1 MTKRAWHQEQSN
13 HERPHQVIRQH
24 VPIAVK
30 LGVATVAAM
39 EFLGLEIH
47 QALGAPNVG
56 EINNIGALA
65 LGHGNRMD
73 FFTITLTEGI

>member
-1 MTKRAWHQEQSN
+1 
-13 HERPHQVIRQH
+13 
-24 VPIAVK
+24 
-30 LGVATVAAM
+30 M
-39 EFLGLEIH
+39 EFLGLETH
-47 QALGAPNVG
+47 QALGAPCVG

>member
-1 MTKRAWHQEQSN
+1 MN
-13 HERPHQVIRQH
+13 PHQVIRQH
-24 VPIAVK
+24 VPTAVK

-39 EFLGLEIH
+39 EFLGLETH
-47 QALGAPNVG
+47 QALGAPCVG

-65 LGHGNRMD
+65 LGHGNSMD